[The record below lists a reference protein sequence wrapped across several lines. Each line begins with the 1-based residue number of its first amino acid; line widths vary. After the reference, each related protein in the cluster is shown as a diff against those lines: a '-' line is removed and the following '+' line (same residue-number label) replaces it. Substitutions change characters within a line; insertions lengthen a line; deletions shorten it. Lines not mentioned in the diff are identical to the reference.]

1 MLGSPLPRVEDRR
14 LVIGQGRFLDDLG
27 ADALAAAFVRSPH
40 AHARILDIDVTDAL
54 DVEGLVAIY
63 TWEDLPGRAA
73 DPIPVSIPHPGL
85 TASRTGYALAREEVN
100 HLGEPIVMV
109 VARDRYLAEDAAGAI
124 VVEYEPLPP
133 VVGIDA
139 ARRADA
145 TVHEDVPDNIA
156 GVIRQTCGDVDGAL
170 ARAPHVLDLDL
181 TIERSMAA
189 PIEGR
194 GVLARVDP
202 DDGRLVIHTSTQ
214 VAHAVRAVVAYLLGL
229 PETAVDVVT
238 PDVGGAFGLKGVRP
252 WPEEILVPL
261 AARLLGR
268 PVKWV
273 EDRRENFIASAQER
287 AQQQHVRVGFDDSG
301 RVLGYEIDIW
311 HDIGAYS
318 QYGLVVSQ
326 NTSSHLLG
334 PYAVPAKRAT
344 VTALYTNLVMVAP
357 YRGAGRPE
365 AVFAVERMMDR
376 IADHL
381 EMDRAAVREVNL
393 IATDQMPYGH
403 GFRGQDGREVVY
415 DSGDYPAALE
425 KLKELIGWDEFE
437 EVRAAARREGRTVGI
452 GLATYV
458 ENTGLGPYET
468 ARVHLL
474 PSGRVTVATGITSQG
489 QGHQTTLAQIVA
501 SELGVPHDV
510 VDVTTGDTRA
520 VRYGVGTYASRGAVM
535 AGNAV
540 ARAAREVRAMA
551 LDIAA
556 DTLEADAGD
565 LELVDG
571 TVRVKGNPGTALPLS
586 TLAVLSNPLRYAF
599 DEQARSAT
607 QFVAPHHDDRPP
619 LPDGA
624 QPGLEAVG
632 FHSPLRSTF
641 ANGVHA
647 VVVETD
653 RATAEIRILRYC
665 VVHDCGRV
673 INPLIV
679 EGQIHGGVAQGVGGA
694 LYERMVYDRDGQL
707 LNASFMDFLMPFA
720 TEVPQNIE
728 IDHLETPSPLN
739 PLGLKGAGEAGVIP
753 AVAAIASAVEDA
765 EGFRIDAMPL
775 SPSDLFELRRRFAKG
790 DIEPLSG
797 EEARRR
803 GA

>member
-1 MLGSPLPRVEDRR
+1 
-14 LVIGQGRFLDDLG
+14 
-27 ADALAAAFVRSPH
+27 
-40 AHARILDIDVTDAL
+40 
-54 DVEGLVAIY
+54 
-63 TWEDLPGRAA
+63 
-73 DPIPVSIPHPGL
+73 
-85 TASRTGYALAREEVN
+85 
-100 HLGEPIVMV
+100 
-109 VARDRYLAEDAAGAI
+109 
-124 VVEYEPLPP
+124 
-133 VVGIDA
+133 
-139 ARRADA
+139 
-145 TVHEDVPDNIA
+145 
-156 GVIRQTCGDVDGAL
+156 
-170 ARAPHVLDLDL
+170 
-181 TIERSMAA
+181 
-189 PIEGR
+189 
-194 GVLARVDP
+194 
-202 DDGRLVIHTSTQ
+202 
-214 VAHAVRAVVAYLLGL
+214 
-229 PETAVDVVT
+229 
-238 PDVGGAFGLKGVRP
+238 
-252 WPEEILVPL
+252 
-261 AARLLGR
+261 
-268 PVKWV
+268 
-273 EDRRENFIASAQER
+273 
-287 AQQQHVRVGFDDSG
+287 
-301 RVLGYEIDIW
+301 
-311 HDIGAYS
+311 
-318 QYGLVVSQ
+318 
-326 NTSSHLLG
+326 
-334 PYAVPAKRAT
+334 
-344 VTALYTNLVMVAP
+344 
-357 YRGAGRPE
+357 
-365 AVFAVERMMDR
+365 
-376 IADHL
+376 
-381 EMDRAAVREVNL
+381 
-393 IATDQMPYGH
+393 
-403 GFRGQDGREVVY
+403 
-415 DSGDYPAALE
+415 
-425 KLKELIGWDEFE
+425 
-437 EVRAAARREGRTVGI
+437 
-452 GLATYV
+452 
-458 ENTGLGPYET
+458 
-468 ARVHLL
+468 
-474 PSGRVTVATGITSQG
+474 
-489 QGHQTTLAQIVA
+489 
-501 SELGVPHDV
+501 
-510 VDVTTGDTRA
+510 
-520 VRYGVGTYASRGAVM
+520 VGTYASRGAVM